1 MFRPIVKTH
10 NLEDHL
16 IDLIEERK
24 LDEET
29 SVSVEQLALC
39 TSRLGFG
46 EHILTDYGDELTLTS
61 PWEIYT
67 RERAESALTIAKE
80 TLAFAEEIVSRTET
94 KQKGESR
101 GV

>member
-80 TLAFAEEIVSRTET
+80 ALALAEEIVSRTET